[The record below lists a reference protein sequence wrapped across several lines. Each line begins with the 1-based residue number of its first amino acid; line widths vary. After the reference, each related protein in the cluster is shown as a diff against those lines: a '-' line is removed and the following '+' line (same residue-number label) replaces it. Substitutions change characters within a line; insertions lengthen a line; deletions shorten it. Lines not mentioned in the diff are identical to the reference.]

1 MKLKDF
7 DFRIWDNIEKKYIKT
22 PHGLYIENTEHN
34 DASSYSRIIG
44 NYEQRS
50 FYIDY
55 PFNDRNNEYYDNEES
70 LLIEL
75 FTGLYDKNGK
85 KIYEGDILYYF
96 KDCSEGEVFKYQ
108 VLFKEGAFYLFES
121 YDGFVDDED
130 LIAEFDLKELQVMGN
145 IHENKELLKVKDD
158 EAEENDIFFKGN
170 MIVWLF
176 GNYYSVYEVV
186 KAYEESY
193 IISDLMGRQIE
204 IDPRVAMNGGY
215 KDAKDDLFLWYF
227 EVMENEEIKIYPKKL
242 TYNQMLEEC
251 KKNDIYIIK
260 PLYSL
265 GYTYNNNREDFKNY
279 N

>member
-1 MKLKDF
+1 
-7 DFRIWDNIEKKYIKT
+7 
-22 PHGLYIENTEHN
+22 
-34 DASSYSRIIG
+34 
-44 NYEQRS
+44 
-50 FYIDY
+50 
-55 PFNDRNNEYYDNEES
+55 
-70 LLIEL
+70 
-75 FTGLYDKNGK
+75 
-85 KIYEGDILYYF
+85 
-96 KDCSEGEVFKYQ
+96 
-108 VLFKEGAFYLFES
+108 
-121 YDGFVDDED
+121 
-130 LIAEFDLKELQVMGN
+130 
-145 IHENKELLKVKDD
+145 IHENAELLKVKDD

>member
-1 MKLKDF
+1 MKLSEF
-7 DFRIWDNIEKKYIKT
+7 DFRVWDKHHKGCGNKDCKCQTKYVYGEEAKT
-22 PHGLYIENTEHN
+22 RLSEFKE
-34 DASSYSRIIG
+34 DC
-44 NYEQRS
+44 E
-50 FYIDY
+50 
-55 PFNDRNNEYYDNEES
+55 
-70 LLIEL
+70 IEL
-75 FTGLYDKNGK
+75 FTGLYDKNGN
-85 KIYEGDILYYF
+85 KIYENDIVEYHENEALIIKYIKGTFYTCQDYEKF
-96 KDCSEGEVFKYQ
+96 MKKYECQDNKDTEKFWLEEAYKINNLRIDDNNFI
-108 VLFKEGAFYLFES
+108 ARFE
-121 YDGFVDDED
+121 
-130 LIAEFDLKELQVMGN
+130 IIGN
-145 IHENKELLKVKDD
+145 IHENAELLKVKDD

>member
-1 MKLKDF
+1 MF
-7 DFRIWDNIEKKYIKT
+7 
-22 PHGLYIENTEHN
+22 
-34 DASSYSRIIG
+34 IG
-44 NYEQRS
+44 FAE
-50 FYIDY
+50 
-55 PFNDRNNEYYDNEES
+55 
-70 LLIEL
+70 
-75 FTGLYDKNGK
+75 
-85 KIYEGDILYYF
+85 
-96 KDCSEGEVFKYQ
+96 
-108 VLFKEGAFYLFES
+108 VLFFNVVIFILWCFYVFLS
-121 YDGFVDDED
+121 YRKNQKN
-130 LIAEFDLKELQVMGN
+130 IAEERREIESRLTELEIMGN
-145 IHENKELLKVKDD
+145 IHENAELLKVKDD

>member
-7 DFRIWDNIEKKYIKT
+7 DFRIWDKDEKCFLDPYTK
-22 PHGLYIENTEHN
+22 
-34 DASSYSRIIG
+34 SRAVVK
-44 NYEQRS
+44 NL
-50 FYIDY
+50 
-55 PFNDRNNEYYDNEES
+55 PNEK
-70 LLIEL
+70 LLNLEIEL
-75 FTGLYDKNGK
+75 FTGLCDKNGN
-85 KIYEGDILYYF
+85 KIYEGDILYSF
-96 KDCSEGEVFKYQ
+96 EDCSEDEAFKYKVVFK
-108 VLFKEGAFYLFES
+108 EEAFYLVECGDNGEE
-121 YDGFVDDED
+121 YDED
-130 LIAEFDLKELQVMGN
+130 LISEFRLTELEIMGN
-145 IHENKELLKVKDD
+145 IHENAELLKVKDD

-204 IDPRVAMNGGY
+204 IDHRVAMNGGY

>member
-7 DFRIWDNIEKKYIKT
+7 DFRIWDKDEKCFLDPYTK
-22 PHGLYIENTEHN
+22 
-34 DASSYSRIIG
+34 SRAVVK
-44 NYEQRS
+44 NL
-50 FYIDY
+50 
-55 PFNDRNNEYYDNEES
+55 PNEK
-70 LLIEL
+70 LLNLEIEL
-75 FTGLYDKNGK
+75 FTGLCDKNGN
-85 KIYEGDILYYF
+85 KIYEGDILYSF
-96 KDCSEGEVFKYQ
+96 EDCSEDEAFKY
-108 VLFKEGAFYLFES
+108 
-121 YDGFVDDED
+121 DED
-130 LIAEFDLKELQVMGN
+130 LISEFRLTELEIMGN
-145 IHENKELLKVKDD
+145 IHENAELLKVKDD

>member
-1 MKLKDF
+1 MF
-7 DFRIWDNIEKKYIKT
+7 
-22 PHGLYIENTEHN
+22 
-34 DASSYSRIIG
+34 IG
-44 NYEQRS
+44 FAE
-50 FYIDY
+50 
-55 PFNDRNNEYYDNEES
+55 
-70 LLIEL
+70 
-75 FTGLYDKNGK
+75 
-85 KIYEGDILYYF
+85 
-96 KDCSEGEVFKYQ
+96 
-108 VLFKEGAFYLFES
+108 VLFFNVVIFILWCFYVFLS
-121 YDGFVDDED
+121 YRKNQKN
-130 LIAEFDLKELQVMGN
+130 IAEERREIERREIEVM
-145 IHENKELLKVKDD
+145 
-158 EAEENDIFFKGN
+158 
-170 MIVWLF
+170 
-176 GNYYSVYEVV
+176 